1 MHQANQANPDVVRI
15 SERLANGE
23 LSHRILFDVISK
35 ANQYRLTDK
44 QVWLICKIETEQDNP
59 VRKAGPVSVGSLSG
73 LLDLLRS
80 AKQHLKFPKFRVR
93 SDDGDVIVSMAGDRS
108 ANPGWLYVKSPGG
121 WGESTYYGKAEPK
134 SGEFKPSRDAT
145 PAIVEALKKFS
156 ADPAGVAS
164 EYGKLTGNC
173 CFCTKPLSDERSTS
187 VGYGGTCA
195 KHYGL
200 PWGK

>member
-108 ANPGWLYVKSPGG
+108 ANPGWLYVKSPG
-121 WGESTYYGKAEPK
+121 
-134 SGEFKPSRDAT
+134 EFKPSRDAT